1 MFGFRAIF
9 LPCWFTSLRPVYCVG
24 LASGRLR
31 GRTLAEID
39 RRELLLCAAS
49 AGLLASGRATAV
61 APIVTTDFGQAAA
74 NLGALLKI
82 LGSTNPDEVAVT
94 YGTGRVFACLNGEQP
109 VPLFSTHSVS
119 AARSR
124 LRPDGSFL
132 LRQHIIGFRTAFES
146 ESIIDRMSNPLT
158 GESVDLPLTD
168 YGIGDVDYRLGGT
181 YALRAGVEPTRLN
194 RPSIRPWTIDAG
206 TLAISDDAV
215 LAGVGPAQPKID
227 AVTRFARVEEI
238 LDEKVASARSWFSF
252 SAVDPFRPWLKM
264 RQLGFQL
271 WHVHGRKVDASA
283 PLPAFIA
290 HLVRRRFPK
299 LFELA
304 AP

>member
-1 MFGFRAIF
+1 MFGFRAKF
-9 LPCWFTSLRPVYCVG
+9 SPRWFPPPGPVYRTGAAWV
-24 LASGRLR
+24 RLR
-31 GRTLAEID
+31 RHTLADID
-39 RRELLLCAAS
+39 RRGLLLGVAS
-49 AGLLASGRATAV
+49 TGLLASARVAAAAPAV
-61 APIVTTDFGQAAA
+61 TPDFGQVAA
-74 NLGALLKI
+74 NLRALLKI
-82 LGSTNPDEVAVT
+82 LGSTNPGDVAVT
-94 YGTGRVFACLNGEQP
+94 YGTGRVFACIAGEPP

-132 LRQHIIGFRTAFES
+132 LRQHIIGFRTAFET
-146 ESIIDRMSNPLT
+146 ESVIDRMANPLT

-168 YGIGDVDYRLGGT
+168 YGISDADHRLDGT
-181 YALRAGVEPTRLN
+181 YALRVGAEPTRLN
-194 RPSIRPWTIDAG
+194 RPPIRPWTIDAG
-206 TLAISDDAV
+206 TLALSDDAV

-227 AVTRFARVEEI
+227 AVTRFARVAEI
-238 LDEKVASARSWFSF
+238 VDETVPSARSWFSF

-271 WHVHGRKVDASA
+271 WHVHGRKVDATA

-290 HLVRRRFPK
+290 DLVRRRFPQ
-299 LFELA
+299 LLELA